1 MVGTAAADTFVL
13 WRFLAALV
21 VGIAI
26 QIAVNFAN
34 DLFDG
39 VKGVDTGARI
49 GPRRAVASGAV
60 SPAVMRS
67 AMILAFCVAGAA
79 GLALAAAVGPELI
92 VVGVLSFLAAL
103 GYSGGPRPYAS
114 AGAGELFVFLFFGL
128 VATIGS
134 YYVQEEGIS
143 QVAYIAAIPVGML
156 AVAILVVNNLRD
168 IQTDAAVGKVTL
180 AVRMGGTR
188 TRQFY
193 QALVV
198 LALLATGAVAAA
210 DLSALPLLA
219 LAATP
224 FAVRPT
230 LVVLHGREPHEL
242 IEALG
247 GTARLQL
254 IYGVLLA
261 IGLWAS

>member
-1 MVGTAAADTFVL
+1 
-13 WRFLAALV
+13 
-21 VGIAI
+21 
-26 QIAVNFAN
+26 
-34 DLFDG
+34 
-39 VKGVDTGARI
+39 
-49 GPRRAVASGAV
+49 
-60 SPAVMRS
+60 
-67 AMILAFCVAGAA
+67 MILAFCIAGAA
-79 GLALAAAVGPELI
+79 GLALAAAVGPELL

-114 AGAGELFVFLFFGL
+114 AGAGELFVFVFFGL
-128 VATIGS
+128 VATVGS
-134 YYVQEEGIS
+134 YYVQQESIG
-143 QVAYIAAIPVGML
+143 QVAYLAAIPVGML

-168 IQTDAAVGKVTL
+168 IQTDAAAGKVTL
-180 AVRMGGTR
+180 AVRMGAAR

-198 LALLATGAVAAA
+198 VGLLATGAVAAA

-219 LAATP
+219 VAATP

-230 LVVLHGREPHEL
+230 LAVLHGREPHEL
-242 IEALG
+242 IAALG

-261 IGLWAS
+261 VGLWAS